1 MTLGKNKRV
10 FRKKKGNTRRVVDPW
25 VRKEW
30 FRCLAPNM
38 FPHRDIGVTM
48 ATKTTGNK
56 LVRDNLM
63 GRVFDVSLGDLK
75 PGGEEDA
82 FRKFRLKVE
91 EVDNGRCLTNFH
103 GMDMTT
109 DKLRFL
115 VRRWHS
121 LIEASVDIKTTDGYS
136 LRLFCIGFTKSRPNQ
151 IRKTSYAQSSQKR
164 KLRKKMVEIMTREAS
179 SVDMPEL
186 VKRLIPEVIGREIEK
201 ASQGIYPLKDVFIR
215 KVKTLRAPK
224 TDITKLME
232 LHTGAEKDNGAKMN
246 RK

>member
-1 MTLGKNKRV
+1 MILYLLFLHTYILFYFSFPHTHTHTLLYRFTNSKMTLGKNKRV
-10 FRKKKGNTRRVVDPW
+10 WRKKKKGNTRVADPVW
-25 VRKEW
+25 ARKEW
-30 FRCLAPNM
+30 FKCLAPNM

-48 ATKTTGNK
+48 ANKTQGNK

-82 FRKFRLKVE
+82 YRKFKLKVE

-186 VKRLIPEVIGREIEK
+186 VKRLIPEVGVLQNVECEEC
-201 ASQGIYPLKDVFIR
+201 G
-215 KVKTLRAPK
+215 
-224 TDITKLME
+224 
-232 LHTGAEKDNGAKMN
+232 
-246 RK
+246 